1 MPILGRFVC
10 FVFIALF
17 TAVMCYLKL
26 DSLLVK
32 GAIANNSVLL
42 LIAFQ

>member
-1 MPILGRFVC
+1 MA
-10 FVFIALF
+10 IALF
-17 TAVMCYLKL
+17 TAVMCYSKL